1 MARAACFRPPCS
13 GGGNGKSKPPRPSSP
28 WMWEAHPALGSRR
41 RGLPAPAYTGMS
53 VRPARLQ
60 NPVGVGGADLHR
72 SVAIARGD
80 GDYIQLWAGQRQ
92 KHRGSV
98 VDAGIAVDDDSVAHW
113 SHPPDRFAK
122 PWPFM
127 AGRWAWRCAGP
138 KPGPRTWYH
147 SAPGGLGNTIR
158 PTQARRHGPGDMG
171 GATPPTP
178 QTRLSVARYG
188 AKWRLSYWFTARGT
202 AAGAGT
208 K

>member
-1 MARAACFRPPCS
+1 MDVGSPPGVGVAEERLAR
-13 GGGNGKSKPPRPSSP
+13 PRVHRDVG
-28 WMWEAHPALGSRR
+28 ASR
-41 RGLPAPAYTGMS
+41 
-53 VRPARLQ
+53 RLQ

-72 SVAIARGD
+72 AVAIARGD

-113 SHPPDRFAK
+113 SHPPDRFAR

-127 AGRWAWRCAGP
+127 ALGVGHGVA
-138 KPGPRTWYH
+138 PGPNLDQNMVPFR
-147 SAPGGLGNTIR
+147 ARRLGLYY
-158 PTQARRHGPGDMG
+158 PATQARRHGPGDMG
-171 GATPPTP
+171 PATWARRHGRATPPTP
-178 QTRLSVARYG
+178 QTPLSVARYG